1 MFLKT
6 IIARNP
12 ELLKTAVSL
21 HQDRVIPTNT
31 WVFDLDTIRDN
42 AKALYNAKIN
52 NGLETYLMTKQHNR
66 NPFINKIAI
75 LEGLHATVCVDQYCC
90 HMMGRYDVKA
100 GHVGHLNQIPSR
112 EIEYV
117 LRLHPEVWTVYC
129 IEQANAINHIAAKL
143 GVKQDLLLRVYRE
156 GDLFFSGQE
165 GGFRFDSFLDN
176 AIEIQ
181 KLRNVNIVGTVS
193 FPCFKY
199 NGKEGEVAEPSPNMT
214 TIVDAAELLSSKLG
228 IEIKQ
233 INAPGN
239 TSSITFPI
247 LKKAGATHVEPG
259 HGLLGTTPNHRLINN
274 LPERPTYCYV
284 SEITHKYESKAYAHG
299 GGLFQDIFDP
309 NFEYKVLVGKDPEK
323 ILKNELTWER
333 CSQII
338 DYHAPLTEGGKCGVG
353 DTAVFGF
360 RSQLQMTRSWIA
372 IIQDLQK
379 GKPKLV
385 GLFDNACNMV
395 DPVSLE
401 VLPIEVA
408 QEQITVVVA
417 DYASY

>member
-6 IIARNP
+6 IISRNP
-12 ELLKTAVSL
+12 ELLKAAVSL

-42 AKALYNAKIN
+42 AKALYNAKID

-66 NPFINKIAI
+66 NPFINKIAM

-90 HMMGRYDVKA
+90 HMMGRYDVKV

-129 IEQANAINHIAAKL
+129 IEQAKAINHIAEKL
-143 GVKQDLLLRVYRE
+143 GVKQDILLRIYRE

-165 GGFRFDSFLDN
+165 GGFRFDSFLDK

-199 NGKEGEVAEPSPNMT
+199 NGKEGEVAEPSPNMM
-214 TIVDAAELLSSKLG
+214 TIVEAAELLSSKLG
-228 IEIKQ
+228 IEINQ

-274 LPERPTYCYV
+274 LPERPAYCYV

-323 ILKNELTWER
+323 ILKNDLTWER
-333 CSQII
+333 CPQII
-338 DYHAPLTEGGKCGVG
+338 DYHAPLTEGGKCEVG

-401 VLPIEVA
+401 VVPIEVA
-408 QEQITVVVA
+408 QEQITAVVA
-417 DYASY
+417 DYSSC